1 MKKVKPHLPLDL
13 MIINT
18 LDHNIGLKTLQYC
31 RNFFDF
37 NETILISDRKVNY
50 ENFKSVKI
58 DRFKNLNEYSD
69 FCLKLIDYS
78 NSNHLLLVQD
88 DGHILNPSL
97 WDPEFLNYDYIGA
110 PWPSSK
116 KWIKRF
122 DKYGESIYKSAKEN
136 IRENRVGN
144 GGFSLR
150 SAKFLE
156 YSAKFDS
163 CDGIAEDIFLCLIN
177 YTEALNFGIK
187 FPSFD
192 TALKFSTESGLKG
205 YKKRRESHGKKVNIN
220 NHFGWHGKRFVN
232 SEDLMNLKFS

>member
-18 LDHNIGLKTLQYC
+18 LNHNIGIKTLEYC

-50 ENFKSVKI
+50 ENFKTVKI
-58 DRFKNLNEYSD
+58 DRFRNLDEYSD

-78 NSNHLLLVQD
+78 KSDHLLVVQD
-88 DGHILNPSL
+88 DGHILNPTL
-97 WDPEFLNYDYIGA
+97 WDQRFLDYDYIGA
-110 PWPSSK
+110 PWPSSN
-116 KWIKRF
+116 KWITRF
-122 DKYGESIYKSAKEN
+122 KKYDETVYKSAKIN
-136 IRENRVGN
+136 IKKNRVGN

-163 CDGIAEDIFLCLIN
+163 CEGIAEDIFLCLIK
-177 YTEALNFGIK
+177 YREAQNFGIR

-192 TALKFSTESGLKG
+192 MALKFSAESGLAG
-205 YKKRRESHGKKVNIN
+205 YKKRRESHRKKLNIN

-232 SEDLMNLKFS
+232 YEELMNLKFL